1 MYKRYEHTSVQW
13 RISKELKW
21 NDLCVGEA
29 VQRNP
34 WQTALHKCNL
44 VKRGTI
50 GLMWIDIMPAVGY
63 GSWDKGWPLAEL
75 FSCNFCLE
83 FSTLWILCLVQMLKI
98 LKWGKIVF
106 KCVHNVLMLKI
117 LKGDEDC
124 WSTKSNPDW
133 RQTDLWYITKA
144 NRLPWLRTQLC
155 SFPCLFIRIH
165 SIFKEVIV
173 FWWSISTRPNI
184 THIHQSAKKRS
195 ESVRHA
201 WLAFWEVS
209 CNNAW
214 LSDKWEVFLKEC
226 LRSVEVSESLFQSVE
241 PEQSSECEVKSKSK
255 KRWDCCEEVK

>member
-1 MYKRYEHTSVQW
+1 MRYYWPDVDWYYASGRLRFVRQGVTFGRTVFLQLLLGIQHIV
-13 RISKELKW
+13 
-21 NDLCVGEA
+21 
-29 VQRNP
+29 NP
-34 WQTALHKCNL
+34 L
-44 VKRGTI
+44 
-50 GLMWIDIMPAVGY
+50 
-63 GSWDKGWPLAEL
+63 
-75 FSCNFCLE
+75 SCSN
-83 FSTLWILCLVQMLKI
+83 VQMAEI

-184 THIHQSAKKRS
+184 TPIHQSAKKRS

-209 CNNAW
+209 
-214 LSDKWEVFLKEC
+214 
-226 LRSVEVSESLFQSVE
+226 
-241 PEQSSECEVKSKSK
+241 
-255 KRWDCCEEVK
+255 

>member
-34 WQTALHKCNL
+34 WQTALYKCNL
-44 VKRGTI
+44 VKCGTI

-63 GSWDKGWPLAEL
+63 GPWDKGWPLAEL

-155 SFPCLFIRIH
+155 SFPCPY
-165 SIFKEVIV
+165 SIFKEVVV
-173 FWWSISTRPNI
+173 FWWPI
-184 THIHQSAKKRS
+184 TIYH
-195 ESVRHA
+195 
-201 WLAFWEVS
+201 
-209 CNNAW
+209 
-214 LSDKWEVFLKEC
+214 
-226 LRSVEVSESLFQSVE
+226 
-241 PEQSSECEVKSKSK
+241 
-255 KRWDCCEEVK
+255 